1 MLDFIKMN
9 TFCSK
14 RGPVKGMKKQARD
27 GRKYLQITYLRKDY
41 YWGYKKNSQNPIVE
55 KQIIQLESGEKL

>member
-9 TFCSK
+9 TFCSE

-41 YWGYKKNSQNPIVE
+41 YWGYKKNSQE
-55 KQIIQLESGEKL
+55 FLSWLSG